1 MKRVVVLFFLAAAG
15 LAAQS
20 GPFDARAHEI
30 FKQLIEINTTDS
42 VGNVTTA
49 ADVVAERLK
58 AAGFPASDVQVLGP
72 DPRKHNVVARYRGTG
87 ARRPLLLLAHLDVV
101 EAKREDWSVDPFT
114 FLEKAGFFYGRG
126 TSEDNA
132 IYHVSKGLERLA
144 AFDFPVHMNEVT
156 RAYFERM
163 AAFQTDPTVAAA
175 MRAVAR
181 PTPDPQAV
189 SRLADASPYY
199 NALMRTTCVPTM

>member
-1 MKRVVVLFFLAAAG
+1 MNRPFLLILFGSTLAV
-15 LAAQS
+15 AQA

-49 ADVVAERLK
+49 ADEEGGRFNGVDWLVKNHRTLID
-58 AAGFPASDVQVLGP
+58 AAMAINEGGMGQMKGGKYLLNEVQASEKVYQDF
-72 DPRKHNVVARYRGTG
+72 RIESTNRGG
-87 ARRPLLLLAHLDVV
+87 HSSRPV
-101 EAKREDWSVDPFT
+101 K
-114 FLEKAGFFYGRG
+114 
-126 TSEDNA
+126 DNA

-189 SRLADASPYY
+189 
-199 NALMRTTCVPTM
+199 